1 MGRRNPCMASQTET
15 RPITFVDYN
24 FILRTD
30 QDIEFDKE
38 LNIESLSL
46 QVGDVLTVHEL
57 PGTKSMV
64 LKKRSYRSRNDNPF

>member
-1 MGRRNPCMASQTET
+1 MASQTET
-15 RPITFVDYN
+15 KSITFIDYN
-24 FILRTD
+24 FILRADKT
-30 QDIEFDKE
+30 IEFDKE
-38 LNIESLSL
+38 LNIENLSL

>member
-1 MGRRNPCMASQTET
+1 MASQTEAKS
-15 RPITFVDYN
+15 ITFIDYN
-24 FILRTD
+24 FILRADKT
-30 QDIEFDKE
+30 IEFDKE
-38 LNIESLSL
+38 LNIENLSL